1 VNLEGGF
8 MIRAWPGEVID
19 ARERPDFSFFVEIC
33 ARPVEVADAQR
44 VWVSVGRIP
53 SFIVDQ
59 SKYAI
64 PRGRGCVNPSSGRH
78 NYRL

>member
-64 PRGRGCVNPSSGRH
+64 PRGCGCVNPGSCRH